1 MILTESLFLMRQ
13 LCLKWLEKPVY
24 IKKCKHERKQ
34 GCGRL
39 SLLWAFPFYF
49 PLLFYVGS
57 QSPLYLST
65 RILTGVQLRS
75 KTYINV
81 CCSWCRLSVVFIET
95 PCRPPPSPPPPWSGS
110 TCQRRKIIHPHGLR
124 HPRMRAQ
131 RGFYRCTREPAHH
144 ISPYVA
150 MLSWMTCIQGVF
162 NLSFKTLNVNTLN
175 VKHP

>member
-1 MILTESLFLMRQ
+1 MWEA
-13 LCLKWLEKPVY
+13 EPPVG
-24 IKKCKHERKQ
+24 I
-34 GCGRL
+34 
-39 SLLWAFPFYF
+39 
-49 PLLFYVGS
+49 PLLFLSFALCWFSITTLPLNQDLNRSTITLQDTVYTCRTYVC
-57 QSPLYLST
+57 
-65 RILTGVQLRS
+65 R
-75 KTYINV
+75 
-81 CCSWCRLSVVFIET
+81 SWCRLSVVFIET

-110 TCQRRKIIHPHGLR
+110 TCLRRKIIHPHGLR

-150 MLSWMTCIQGVF
+150 MLSWMPCIQGVF

>member
-39 SLLWAFPFYF
+39 NLLWAFPFYF
-49 PLLFYVGS
+49 SLLLYVGS

-75 KTYINV
+75 KTQCTPV
-81 CCSWCRLSVVFIET
+81 VHTSVVHGVACLLFSLRLLAALLH
-95 PCRPPPSPPPPWSGS
+95 PLHLRDQVPPVYGE
-110 TCQRRKIIHPHGLR
+110 R
-124 HPRMRAQ
+124 
-131 RGFYRCTREPAHH
+131 
-144 ISPYVA
+144 
-150 MLSWMTCIQGVF
+150 
-162 NLSFKTLNVNTLN
+162 
-175 VKHP
+175 